1 MHTDMQLEE
10 QLTFMEKYGITPNEL
25 LLVKMIFICKDN
37 SNGKEFIKR
46 YFSLPENVRENAV
59 DLLTSLQNKG
69 VITKEYKI
77 PEKGG
82 KFVPYDVIFNKNFE
96 KQFFRSSF
104 DMGKELFDYY
114 PLSTIVNG
122 SEFKLRRVSKKFNSL
137 EDAFW
142 HYGKYINWNEE
153 KHKKILQL
161 VDAGKVSG
169 YQFSTLDSFI
179 VDNDWIN
186 LEALNDKGQL
196 ISNMKML

>member
-1 MHTDMQLEE
+1 
-10 QLTFMEKYGITPNEL
+10 
-25 LLVKMIFICKDN
+25 
-37 SNGKEFIKR
+37 
-46 YFSLPENVRENAV
+46 
-59 DLLTSLQNKG
+59 
-69 VITKEYKI
+69 
-77 PEKGG
+77 
-82 KFVPYDVIFNKNFE
+82 
-96 KQFFRSSF
+96 
-104 DMGKELFDYY
+104 MGKELFDHY